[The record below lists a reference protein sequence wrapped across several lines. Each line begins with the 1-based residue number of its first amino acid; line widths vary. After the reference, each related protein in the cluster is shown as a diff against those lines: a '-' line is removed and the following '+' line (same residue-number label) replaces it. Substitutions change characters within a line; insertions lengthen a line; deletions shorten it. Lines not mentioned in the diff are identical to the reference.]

1 MTRYYKPRKSKRRYK
16 KKNKKLTM
24 NKQLNYNMHSFKRS
38 WNIFTLSNTSSNFGG
53 HVSLDQL
60 INYTEFTA
68 LYDYYSI
75 VGVKY
80 VFIPQQNNLEQTT
93 TGTQIPYLYHCV
105 DKDGSGPTT
114 ESQFL
119 ERGKTPITLNR
130 MRKFYLKYPKVRMS
144 VDDGGTSFPAMQSN
158 TNKIQWIDA
167 GSPSVDFYGMYFL
180 VSGTRVAGW
189 SCKVMATYY
198 LRFKGPR

>member
-1 MTRYYKPRKSKRRYK
+1 MSFNR
-16 KKNKKLTM
+16 
-24 NKQLNYNMHSFKRS
+24 QLNYNMHSFKRS

-60 INYTEFTA
+60 INYGEFTA
-68 LYDYYSI
+68 LYDYYTI

-80 VFIPQQNNLEQTT
+80 VFIPQQNNNDQTST
-93 TGTQIPYLYHCV
+93 TYDIPYIYCCV

-119 ERGKTPITLNR
+119 ERGKTPVTLDR
-130 MRKFYLKYPKVRMS
+130 MRKFYLKYPNVRTT
-144 VDDGGTSFPAMQSN
+144 VDDGGTGFPALQTN
-158 TNKIQWIDA
+158 TKGIQWIDA
-167 GSPSVDFYGMYFL
+167 GAPSVDFYGMYFL
-180 VSGTRVAGW
+180 VVGSRPTGW